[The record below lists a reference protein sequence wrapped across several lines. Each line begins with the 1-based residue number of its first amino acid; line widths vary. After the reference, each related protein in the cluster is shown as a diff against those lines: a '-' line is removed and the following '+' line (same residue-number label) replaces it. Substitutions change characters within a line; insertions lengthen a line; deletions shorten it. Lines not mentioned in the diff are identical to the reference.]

1 MRPYE
6 PHDDVPRLGLSL
18 HDITAIATIIR
29 SYLTYLRKAPPSK
42 QRDEEMR
49 VLEGLQQRVLA
60 TVPTE
65 GGIVPLVSEEIQAL
79 ANAMQGFTKL
89 ARQMVAPTPEREEL
103 FQQIAEIREHLLR
116 MLAGRNN

>member
-6 PHDDVPRLGLSL
+6 SHDDVPRLGLSL

-29 SYLTYLRKAPPSK
+29 SYLTYLRKTIPSK

-79 ANAMQGFTKL
+79 ANAMQGFIKL
-89 ARQMVAPTPEREEL
+89 ARQKVAPTPEREEL

>member
-1 MRPYE
+1 MKAYE
-6 PHDDVPRLGLSL
+6 PHDDLPRLGLSL

-29 SYLTYLRKAPPSK
+29 SYLTYLRKAIPSK

-79 ANAMQGFTKL
+79 ANAMQGFTQL